1 MKDRKEKVWR
11 RVGEEKLAVSQVSV
25 YIDRIWSGDLGMGRK
40 GGDGKIR

>member
-11 RVGEEKLAVSQVSV
+11 RLGEENLTVPQVSM
-25 YIDRIWSGDLGMGRK
+25 YIDRIWSGDLRMGRK